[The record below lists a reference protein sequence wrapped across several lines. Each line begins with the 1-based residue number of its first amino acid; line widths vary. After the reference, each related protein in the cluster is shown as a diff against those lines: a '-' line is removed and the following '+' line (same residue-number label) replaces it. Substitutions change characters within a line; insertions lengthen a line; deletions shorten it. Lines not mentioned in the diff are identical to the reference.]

1 MKIYNL
7 DQIKKRI
14 SISQI
19 IKRQEEGF
27 VLYSKGLTNIPLPGY
42 LKHTNPEG
50 SYHIKYGHI
59 PGDSFWVVKI
69 AGGPHHL
76 PINGMM
82 LAISTTSGQTEYLL
96 QDEGYLTS
104 LRTAVAGIITAKYL
118 ANKDVKAIG
127 VIGTG
132 VQARM
137 QVELLSNITDCKT
150 VYAWGRSDDKLNLY
164 KDEMSQKGFDV
175 SITHD
180 VSLIAEKCNLIIT
193 ATASES
199 AILKASYI
207 RPGTHITAIGADS
220 PGKSELDPEL
230 IAKSDIVVVDSK
242 SQCLDHGEAANA
254 YKKGLIKGNDLIEL
268 GAVIDN
274 PSLGQINS
282 TQITVADLTGLAVQ
296 DIQIVKS
303 IIDFSEY
310 EENND

>member
-1 MKIYNL
+1 
-7 DQIKKRI
+7 
-14 SISQI
+14 
-19 IKRQEEGF
+19 
-27 VLYSKGLTNIPLPGY
+27 
-42 LKHTNPEG
+42 
-50 SYHIKYGHI
+50 
-59 PGDSFWVVKI
+59 
-69 AGGPHHL
+69 
-76 PINGMM
+76 
-82 LAISTTSGQTEYLL
+82 
-96 QDEGYLTS
+96 
-104 LRTAVAGIITAKYL
+104 
-118 ANKDVKAIG
+118 
-127 VIGTG
+127 
-132 VQARM
+132 
-137 QVELLSNITDCKT
+137 
-150 VYAWGRSDDKLNLY
+150 
-164 KDEMSQKGFDV
+164 MSQKGFDV